1 MKSAFAYMLALF
13 VIGAMLIQGCT
24 SNPDQLTNNTK
35 PPQPQELTVAVNSPV
50 KDAVFQQDDLI
61 TFNGSATLGNEQL
74 TGEQLVWT
82 SDKDGIIGVGNGF
95 NRSGLSAGEHLITLT
110 ATAAT
115 GEQASKTVRIN
126 NQAQNNRIQVF
137 IHSPAGKRIKPFDLL
152 KLNGSAVM
160 PDGTPITDPLAFEWR
175 SNLEDNPSPIL
186 GDGPQIEPGGLKAGL
201 HTITLNVT
209 ADDGQGNTIS
219 GSAQIEVTVEFVNNN
234 INLDVLAPQSGFQLS
249 TGQELTC
256 IGSASLNG
264 DNSFREI
271 IWTSSIDDTIGYT
284 TTCIVP
290 SLSPGT
296 HRITMTAATTD
307 NKKAATSII
316 VEVTE

>member
-1 MKSAFAYMLALF
+1 MMVISVLAGLLF
-13 VIGAMLIQGCT
+13 YGCT
-24 SNPDQLTNNTK
+24 SNSNQLTNTTK
-35 PPQPQELTVAVNSPV
+35 PPQQQELTVALNSPLQ
-50 KDAVFQQDDLI
+50 DAVFQQDGLI

-115 GEQASKTVRIN
+115 GEQASKSVRIN
-126 NQAQNNRIQVF
+126 NQGQNNRMQVF
-137 IHSPAGKRIKPFDLL
+137 INSPAGKRIKPFDLL
-152 KLNGSAVM
+152 ELTGSAFL
-160 PDGTPITDPLAFEWR
+160 PDGTPVTDPLAFEWR

-186 GDGPQIEPGGLKAGL
+186 GDGPHIEPGGLKAGL

-219 GSAQIEVTVEFVNNN
+219 GSAQIEVTVEFDNNN
-234 INLDVLAPQSGFQLS
+234 ISLDVLAPQSGFQLS
-249 TGQELTC
+249 TGEELTC

-264 DNSFREI
+264 NGSFQDI
-271 IWTSSIDDTIGYT
+271 TWTSSMDGVIGYT

-296 HRITMTAATTD
+296 HRITMTATTND
-307 NKKAATSII
+307 NQKAATSII
-316 VEVTE
+316 VEVTQ